1 MGAQRVLR
9 VGLLTF
15 ALMSAQPSH
24 SLEWELVTE
33 IEEKPL
39 SNMPDNEA
47 GHTVQHTNHNSVNE
61 SGASYIKSE
70 YINGEKSQQDL
81 QPQHFQNELNSPI
94 TRESLQKHDVIEDD
108 TKVESPKEDI
118 DRNIGLIR
126 TRNAEKQAV
135 ENNEEYYTKETNTA
149 IMPIISLQVEIK
161 KHLGGN
167 SHSKKKFEKPTN
179 HKWELVQGSGI
190 ADTKTANTEITSTDI
205 AWEAIPAGE
214 EITLSEINASI
225 NNQKRLTE
233 KAEEKLERVV
243 SRRSRIGWL
252 SRLVDRLR
260 PTNRS
265 AESTELDTDTASQE
279 DLELIATTIDNNI
292 NYLGIEQSI
301 KSMDRAKDETSI
313 ILEEVMNGDQSGTIN
328 NDSVNDTIVKS
339 SNAKPN
345 SIESSPVLWNTKP
358 LASAFQLIR
367 IRF

>member
-15 ALMSAQPSH
+15 ALMNAQPSY

-39 SNMPDNEA
+39 SNMPDNEV
-47 GHTVQHTNHNSVNE
+47 GHTVQHTNHNSVSE
-61 SGASYIKSE
+61 SGTSYIKNE
-70 YINGEKSQQDL
+70 YSDGEKSQQDL
-81 QPQHFQNELNSPI
+81 QPQHFQNRLNGPI
-94 TRESLQKHDVIEDD
+94 TKNSLQKYDVIEDD
-108 TKVESPKEDI
+108 FKVESPTEDI
-118 DRNIGLIR
+118 DRNIGLMR
-126 TRNAEKQAV
+126 TRNTEKQAV
-135 ENNEEYYTKETNTA
+135 ENIEEEYTKETNTA
-149 IMPIISLQVEIK
+149 IMPIISLQVEIG

-167 SHSKKKFEKPTN
+167 SHSEKNFEKPSN

-190 ADTKTANTEITSTDI
+190 ADTKTENTEITSTDI
-205 AWEAIPAGE
+205 AWEAIPVGE
-214 EITLSEINASI
+214 EITLSEIKASI
-225 NNQKRLTE
+225 NNQKRLKE

-252 SRLVDRLR
+252 SRLVNRLR

-265 AESTELDTDTASQE
+265 TDSTELDTDTASQE
-279 DLELIATTIDNNI
+279 DLDLIATTIDNNI
-292 NYLGIEQSI
+292 NYLGIGQSI
-301 KSMDRAKDETSI
+301 KPMDRASDETSI
-313 ILEEVMNGDQSGTIN
+313 ILEEVMNSDQNGTIN
-328 NDSVNDTIVKS
+328 IDSANDIIVKS
-339 SNAKPN
+339 SNTKPN